1 MKKIKVGDNNID
13 IPNSWED
20 ITVKQFEEVFL
31 PAAQGNIPYE
41 SIISKM
47 VPGLDKVGN
56 AETLNNILESLE
68 FFKTAIPSKP
78 IGEVIVKINKE
89 SYTLVALDK
98 ITYLQAIAIEARKK
112 LNPNDMSGFI
122 SILLSK
128 GGKFES
134 YDEELANKVKQ
145 LSVTNF
151 YGTYV
156 HWFTFMGNM
165 SETFKSIFKKKL
177 EESVQAPK

>member
-13 IPNSWED
+13 IPNSWDD

-68 FFKTAIPSKP
+68 FFKTAIPSK
-78 IGEVIVKINKE
+78 
-89 SYTLVALDK
+89 
-98 ITYLQAIAIEARKK
+98 TY
-112 LNPNDMSGFI
+112 
-122 SILLSK
+122 
-128 GGKFES
+128 
-134 YDEELANKVKQ
+134 
-145 LSVTNF
+145 
-151 YGTYV
+151 
-156 HWFTFMGNM
+156 W
-165 SETFKSIFKKKL
+165 
-177 EESVQAPK
+177 